1 LSPDFLL
8 DLGQHDDDEDDA
20 LRRGAWLV
28 PAEACFVFTEQVG
41 GLRCVPRLALW
52 RRFGKN

>member
-1 LSPDFLL
+1 MTCHLISCWTLA
-8 DLGQHDDDEDDA
+8 DDDDA